1 MITIFKN
8 IKETS
13 TPFYRDVE
21 FVFDRIKNGKY
32 AELVDQIR
40 KEDDK
45 STRNELKKGLPAIC
59 FSGQF
64 KKRADDAIIEHS
76 GLICLDF
83 DGYENSGLML
93 EDKHAMTENP
103 YVMAVFVS
111 PSGNGLK
118 VIVKIPAEPDN
129 HKRYFEALQEH
140 FDSKYFDVTSKNI
153 SRVCYE
159 SSDPDMYI
167 NMESDV
173 WTELAELEG
182 KTVDKYDVT
191 TTIPVTDEGVII
203 ERLMKWWNRKYG
215 LVDGERNHNVFI
227 LASAFNE
234 FGIMKHTAEIF
245 MSSMAQSDFPMSE
258 IRTTI
263 NSAYSNT
270 SAFGT
275 KFYEDE
281 AQLQNIRKKIKGGAS
296 SSEIKKDLRRLEI
309 DEGNLNEVYE
319 AIEKT
324 SGVDKF
330 WSVSDKGAVSLQHFL
345 FKEFLEDNGFYKFTP
360 HGSDKYIFVRVTN
373 NLIDKA
379 SEEEVKD
386 FVLSY
391 VLEAGDMIVYN
402 FFADKTRYFKEDFL
416 SFLDTVNIH
425 FVEDTKYESFI
436 YFRNCALRV
445 TKEKI
450 ESIDYIDLGGYVWR
464 DQVIDRDW
472 SVVEVN
478 GCDFKTFIRN
488 ISGNED
494 KRISSLES
502 AIGFLMSSY
511 KDPGYCPSI
520 ILNDEEMSND
530 PEGGTGKGIFAQAI
544 SKMKKV
550 SYIDGKAFSFDKSFA
565 YQTISTDTQVVTFDD
580 VKKGFDFER
589 LFSVITEGITIE
601 KKNKDAISIPFK
613 YSPKIIITT
622 NYTVRG
628 TGNSFVRRKFELELK
643 QYYKADFT
651 PVDEFG
657 KRLFDEWTE
666 DEWLVFD
673 NYMINNLQFFLK
685 HGLIASD
692 SKNSKIKKLGQETRQ
707 EFIEW
712 CGLVEGSLKSD
723 LIVYDKRIF
732 KDDLYNDFILDNP
745 DYAPKAKY
753 TISRTLFYK
762 WLDLYG
768 KFLENV
774 EVTDG
779 REKMGR
785 WIMFNTKKENNVS
798 FEGRDGEDMFE
809 F

>member
-1 MITIFKN
+1 MVTIFKN

-21 FVFDRIKNGKY
+21 FVFDRIKSGKY
-32 AELVDQIR
+32 AELVDSIR
-40 KEDDK
+40 NEGDK
-45 STRNELKKGLPAIC
+45 TKRNELKKNLPAIC
-59 FSGQF
+59 FSGKF
-64 KKRADDAIIEHS
+64 KKRSDDAIIEHS

-83 DGYENSGLML
+83 DGYPTPEAMMS
-93 EDKHAMTENP
+93 DKEAMSKDQ

-118 VIVKIPAEPDN
+118 VIVKIPAEPEN
-129 HKRYFEALQEH
+129 HKRYFEALQDH
-140 FDSKYFDVTSKNI
+140 FNSGYFDVTSKNI

-159 SSDPDMYI
+159 SSDTDMYI
-167 NMESDV
+167 NMDSVE
-173 WTELAELEG
+173 WTDLADIEG
-182 KTVDKYDVT
+182 KTIDKYDLT

-227 LASAFNE
+227 LAAAFNE
-234 FGIMKHTAEIF
+234 FGINKSTAEIF

-263 NSAYSNT
+263 NSAYSNA

-281 AQLQNIRKKIKGGAS
+281 AQLQSIRKKIKSGAS
-296 SSEIKKDLRRLEI
+296 SSEIKKDLRRLDV
-309 DEGNLNEVYE
+309 DEENLDEVYD

-345 FKEFLEDNGFYKFTP
+345 FKEFLEDSGFYKFTP

-386 FVLSY
+386 FVLKY
-391 VLEAGDMIVYN
+391 VLDKGDMIVYN

-416 SFLDTVNIH
+416 SFLDTVSIH

-445 TKEKI
+445 TSDEI

-472 SVVEVN
+472 KEIEVDK
-478 GCDFKTFIRN
+478 CDFKKFISN
-488 ISGNED
+488 ISGDEED
-494 KRISSLES
+494 RIKSIET

-520 ILNDEEMSND
+520 ILNDEVMSND

-622 NYTVRG
+622 NYTVKG
-628 TGNSFVRRKFELELK
+628 SGNSFVRRKFELELK
-643 QYYKADFT
+643 QYYKAEFT

-657 KRLFDEWTE
+657 KRLFDEW
-666 DEWLVFD
+666 DDNEWLSFD
-673 NYMINNLQFFLK
+673 NYMIKNLQFFLQN
-685 HGLIASD
+685 GLIASE
-692 SKNSKIKKLGQETRQ
+692 SKNSKVKKLGQNTRH

-712 CGLVEGSLKSD
+712 CGLVDGAKPSD
-723 LIVYDKRIF
+723 VLVFDKRVF
-732 KDDLYNDFILDNP
+732 KDDLYNDFVMDNP
-745 DYAPKAKY
+745 DYGPKAKY
-753 TISRTLFYK
+753 TISRTQFYK

-768 KFLENV
+768 KFLDNV
-774 EVTDG
+774 KVTDG
-779 REKMGR
+779 RDKQGR
-785 WIMFNTKKENNVS
+785 WIMFNTNV
-798 FEGRDGEDMFE
+798 EEDALHGGRDEEEMFE